1 MVERELKLH
10 VPEPARA
17 GVLREI
23 RSGKAR
29 RVTLQARYFDTP
41 DRDLA
46 RAGIALRIRKEGRR
60 WVQTLKAPSSDALSR
75 IEINHIRP
83 AADLDLSL
91 YTGSALES
99 FFAGLAS
106 PLMLRYET
114 RVLRQLLTVT
124 HGVSRIEIAFDQGEV
139 YSGEAELP
147 ISELEF
153 ELLEGDITDVFA
165 LGAQWLQRHGLV
177 LDLRSKAERGDAL
190 ADLALATAVSAA
202 GQATLATVSK
212 PNVDTLFRA
221 RKAAPVCLKAKMSVV
236 QAYVLCASECLEQ
249 IIRNAALAAGVDTRQ
264 AGEQAHID
272 YVHQLRVG
280 IRRLRSCWKLFK
292 GLVPQADAQSQRYLK
307 QGFATLGS
315 SRDVDVV
322 RTTVAPRIVQAGL
335 PPLEMSAQPGQAAQD
350 PGMAAAAI
358 EFQQALMRL
367 LHDVMK
373 ISDDDEAFSVPDTA
387 ADQRLD
393 IASDDTPA
401 GQPSPHLAAAPASAA
416 VSGKTRKPGKP
427 ERALKAELLK
437 RLSTWLH
444 QLCKKGSKFEKLPVA
459 TQHDVRKAVKNL
471 RYCLDFAEGILPRSG
486 TARLRVRMARIQEE
500 LGELNDYYVAQ
511 SCYQDLLPGQPQAW
525 FALGWL
531 AAMQAQKRARAQQL
545 FRKLSEQSTL

>member
-1 MVERELKLH
+1 
-10 VPEPARA
+10 
-17 GVLREI
+17 
-23 RSGKAR
+23 
-29 RVTLQARYFDTP
+29 
-41 DRDLA
+41 
-46 RAGIALRIRKEGRR
+46 
-60 WVQTLKAPSSDALSR
+60 
-75 IEINHIRP
+75 
-83 AADLDLSL
+83 
-91 YTGSALES
+91 
-99 FFAGLAS
+99 
-106 PLMLRYET
+106 
-114 RVLRQLLTVT
+114 
-124 HGVSRIEIAFDQGEV
+124 
-139 YSGEAELP
+139 
-147 ISELEF
+147 
-153 ELLEGDITDVFA
+153 
-165 LGAQWLQRHGLV
+165 
-177 LDLRSKAERGDAL
+177 
-190 ADLALATAVSAA
+190 
-202 GQATLATVSK
+202 
-212 PNVDTLFRA
+212 
-221 RKAAPVCLKAKMSVV
+221 
-236 QAYVLCASECLEQ
+236 
-249 IIRNAALAAGVDTRQ
+249 
-264 AGEQAHID
+264 
-272 YVHQLRVG
+272 
-280 IRRLRSCWKLFK
+280 
-292 GLVPQADAQSQRYLK
+292 
-307 QGFATLGS
+307 
-315 SRDVDVV
+315 
-322 RTTVAPRIVQAGL
+322 L